1 MTWCQTL
8 RLPYSVK
15 KREELHLLKNNS
27 LINLSNMFSYVIPL
41 LHIITEQILHDA
53 NMILFLRIWLLK
65 LLHVGVTQAVITS
78 IHFTLKFSL
87 SSEKLALHLDLDIVC
102 FVK

>member
-1 MTWCQTL
+1 MVSNPKVAVLC
-8 RLPYSVK
+8 K

-41 LHIITEQILHDA
+41 LRIITEQILHDA
-53 NMILFLRIWLLK
+53 NMNLFQRIWLLK

-78 IHFTLKFSL
+78 IHYTLKFSL
-87 SSEKLALHLDLDIVC
+87 
-102 FVK
+102 